1 MFADR
6 RILNTLDQYSTVSEA
21 TIVWTV
27 STTDSAQANQ
37 KPCGA
42 NRGHKRHSLV
52 SSRSKTSTRH
62 RTSPVMEQS
71 ASGLTLIDSNRR
83 PTTRRGLAAT
93 QSTRAQHCRVA
104 RYSARPAWRPYKS
117 GHATASRSFEYSARY
132 ETHLISDIIA
142 HV

>member
-6 RILNTLDQYSTVSEA
+6 RAPHALDQCSTVSKA
-21 TIVWTV
+21 ILVWTV
-27 STTDSAQANQ
+27 STTDSAQANP
-37 KPCGA
+37 KPYGA
-42 NRGHKRHSLV
+42 NRGHKCHSLV
-52 SSRSKTSTRH
+52 SSRSETSTRH

-93 QSTRAQHCRVA
+93 QSTRAQHCSVA
-104 RYSARPAWRPYKS
+104 RYPARPAGRLYKS
-117 GHATASRSFEYSARY
+117 GHATAERSFEYSAHY
-132 ETHLISDIIA
+132 EPHLISDIIA